1 MKPFAP
7 LIYLVL
13 CALFL
18 SALSA
23 TSLAADNSH
32 ALSGVREG
40 KVVFDI
46 NIPGQM
52 QKMALYLQVIAQ
64 TKTDLEQAQVKPDII
79 LAFRGAAVKFLL
91 KEQPEDMALDDS
103 LAHEKFVALLN
114 QLMQQGVRV
123 ESCSVATG
131 LFGIDNSSLLPGVVP
146 VGNTFASLVGYQA
159 KGYGTIPVY

>member
-1 MKPFAP
+1 LAFFALCLFSLSAP
-7 LIYLVL
+7 L
-13 CALFL
+13 L
-18 SALSA
+18 S
-23 TSLAADNSH
+23 ADNSH
-32 ALSGVREG
+32 ALKGLSEG

-52 QKMALYLQVIAQ
+52 QKMALYLKVIAQ

-79 LAFRGAAVKFLL
+79 LAFRGAAVRFLL
-91 KEQPEDMALDDS
+91 ADEPKDMALDDS
-103 LAHEKFVALLN
+103 QARDEFVSLLN

-123 ESCSVATG
+123 ESCSVATK
-131 LFGIDNSSLLPGVVP
+131 LFGIDNSKLLPGVIP